1 MTKGSVVIYSG
12 HAYHSAGG
20 NRTADQLRN
29 GLNVDYHAAFLC
41 EEDIQVL
48 SNPPALARNMP
59 PEIQA
64 MLGYDVLAGAM
75 GYFGDFHL
83 DFHHPIESFTFDQTL
98 INWAAAS
105 TPKL

>member
-1 MTKGSVVIYSG
+1 L
-12 HAYHSAGG
+12 AGG